1 MEEQLLQEVAK
12 FTEKWIKDQIKNRD
26 FNRPSKVGGVI
37 NPSPRK
43 IKGTGRLYNSVE
55 TRVEDGDII
64 VLMEFYG
71 ADILFGEG
79 RRVMGSKTIPESGKE
94 YQWYVKG
101 QPPSDK
107 IREWARI
114 AIPGFI
120 QLSQSKQ
127 KGLAFVIARNIG
139 LRGIGALNLFNLY
152 DEEVFEVFEEEINK
166 LIERED
172 FQGLGLDVEEILD
185 RIVLLSNESFE
196 LSVE

>member
-12 FTEKWIKDQIKNRD
+12 FTEKWIKDQIKNRE

-37 NPSPRK
+37 NPSPRR

-79 RRVMGSKTIPESGKE
+79 RRAGAK
-94 YQWYVKG
+94 
-101 QPPSDK
+101 QPPTQP
-107 IREWARI
+107 IRDWARI
-114 AIPGFI
+114 AIPGFT
-120 QLSQSKQ
+120 QLSESKQ

-139 LRGIGALNLFNLY
+139 QRGIGALNLFNLY
-152 DEEVFEVFEEEINK
+152 DEEVFEVFEKEINK
-166 LIERED
+166 LIEQGD

>member
-12 FTEKWIKDQIKNRD
+12 FTEKWIKDQIKNRE
-26 FNRPSKVGGVI
+26 FQRPSKVGGVI

-43 IKGTGRLYNSVE
+43 IKGTGRLYNSLE

-79 RRVMGSKTIPESGKE
+79 RRAGAK
-94 YQWYVKG
+94 
-101 QPPSDK
+101 QPPTK
-107 IREWARI
+107 PIRDWARI
-114 AIPGFI
+114 AIPGFNT
-120 QLSQSKQ
+120 LTESKQ
-127 KGLAFVIARNIG
+127 KGVAFAIARKIG
-139 LRGIGALNLFNLY
+139 QRGVGSLNLFNLY

-166 LIERED
+166 LIEQGD

-185 RIVLLSNESFE
+185 RIVLLSNDSFE
-196 LSVE
+196 LTIE